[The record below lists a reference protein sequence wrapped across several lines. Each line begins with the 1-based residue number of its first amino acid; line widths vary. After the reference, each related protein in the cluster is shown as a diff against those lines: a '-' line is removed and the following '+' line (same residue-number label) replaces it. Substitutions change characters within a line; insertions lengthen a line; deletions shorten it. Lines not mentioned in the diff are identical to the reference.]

1 MIGLLDSENMNEP
14 RLARRWNALK
24 TNEDDGDGVDDCMDA
39 IVGNILRM
47 LEMFSSY

>member
-1 MIGLLDSENMNEP
+1 MNEP

-24 TNEDDGDGVDDCMDA
+24 TNEDDGVDDCMDA

-47 LEMFSSY
+47 LEMFSTY